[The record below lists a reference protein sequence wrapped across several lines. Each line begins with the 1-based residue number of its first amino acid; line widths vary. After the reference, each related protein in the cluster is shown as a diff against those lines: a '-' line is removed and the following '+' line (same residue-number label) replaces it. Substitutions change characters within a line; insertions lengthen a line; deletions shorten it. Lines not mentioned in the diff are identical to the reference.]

1 MNSKDYVREIL
12 DRLMKKYQNRAPR
25 REGMKSQRRV
35 MLKPAALYRHYADNN
50 ADISVKQEIHEAVDK
65 LLDLGMVTADYLKF
79 STDIEKICLCEDKAE
94 EIYRYLEEEYG
105 DIPQGRLRQQ
115 AESLL
120 EKYGQ
125 GGDSSGTSGC
135 TGETSGRSDETSGR
149 SDETSGRSDETS
161 GTEAGS
167 LVAPYICNVR
177 LMLEK
182 PGYCPDPE
190 RIGANLKMLRFME
203 GNREK
208 LYVKEASM
216 LVYGDSKWFEEHN
229 YDEICSIARQ
239 ALGMPQEEDERNDV
253 VLARFG
259 IYPTEQEIFIK
270 GDWILEWKDHVI
282 RTAGM
287 KGGIAVLSGD
297 IQDLVKIRV
306 GSPRLMTVENKTSYQ
321 RMQPEGTALVYLGGF
336 AVRYQVRFLEKVLQ
350 DNPELECL
358 HFGDIDVGGFLIH
371 RHLCHAVGARFNLYR
386 MGIRE
391 LEDPRFQPCRKKL
404 TENDRSRMKRL
415 MEEEEYREVLAYM
428 DEHDVKLEQEIISYY
443 EERERQR
450 QLKNR

>member
-12 DRLMKKYQNRAPR
+12 DQLMKKYQNRAPR

-125 GGDSSGTSGC
+125 GGDSSGISGC
-135 TGETSGRSDETSGR
+135 TGENSERSDETSGA
-149 SDETSGRSDETS
+149 
-161 GTEAGS
+161 EAGS

-203 GNREK
+203 ENREK

-239 ALGMPQEEDERNDV
+239 ALGMPQEEDERNDA

-306 GSPRLMTVENKTSYQ
+306 RSPRLMTVENKTSYQ

-371 RHLCHAVGARFNLYR
+371 RHLCRAVGSYFNLYR

-391 LEDPRFQPCRKKL
+391 LEDPRFQLCRKKL
-404 TENDRSRMKRL
+404 TENDRSRMKGL

-443 EERERQR
+443 EEREWQV
-450 QLKNR
+450 L

>member
-12 DRLMKKYQNRAPR
+12 DQLMKKYQNRAPR

-35 MLKPAALYRHYADNN
+35 MLKPSALYRHYADNN

-125 GGDSSGTSGC
+125 GGDSSGISGC
-135 TGETSGRSDETSGR
+135 TGENSERSDETRGRSDETSGA
-149 SDETSGRSDETS
+149 
-161 GTEAGS
+161 EAGS

-216 LVYGDSKWFEEHN
+216 LVYGDSKWLEEHN

-306 GSPRLMTVENKTSYQ
+306 RSPRLMTVENKTSYQ

-371 RHLCHAVGARFNLYR
+371 RHLCRAVGSYFNLYR

-391 LEDPRFQPCRKKL
+391 LEDPRFQLCRKKL
-404 TENDRSRMKRL
+404 TENDRSRMKGL

-443 EERERQR
+443 EERERQ
-450 QLKNR
+450 LKNR

>member
-12 DRLMKKYQNRAPR
+12 DQLMKKYQNRAPR
-25 REGMKSQRRV
+25 REGMKSQRRI
-35 MLKPAALYRHYADNN
+35 MLKPSALYRHYADNN

-120 EKYGQ
+120 EKYGV
-125 GGDSSGTSGC
+125 GENSSGIRGC
-135 TGETSGRSDETSGR
+135 AGETSGRIDETSGR
-149 SDETSGRSDETS
+149 IDETSGRSDETS
-161 GTEAGS
+161 GTEAGN
-167 LVAPYICNVR
+167 LVAPYICDVR

-203 GNREK
+203 ENREK

-239 ALGMPQEEDERNDV
+239 ALGMPQEEDERNDA

-270 GDWILEWKDHVI
+270 GDWILEWKDHVV

-358 HFGDIDVGGFLIH
+358 H
-371 RHLCHAVGARFNLYR
+371 
-386 MGIRE
+386 
-391 LEDPRFQPCRKKL
+391 
-404 TENDRSRMKRL
+404 
-415 MEEEEYREVLAYM
+415 
-428 DEHDVKLEQEIISYY
+428 ISS
-443 EERERQR
+443 
-450 QLKNR
+450 

>member
-1 MNSKDYVREIL
+1 MNSKDFVREIL
-12 DRLMKKYQNRAPR
+12 DQLMKKYQNRAPR

-35 MLKPAALYRHYADNN
+35 MLKPSALYRHYADNN

-125 GGDSSGTSGC
+125 GGDSSGISGC
-135 TGETSGRSDETSGR
+135 TGENIECSAENSDIA
-149 SDETSGRSDETS
+149 
-161 GTEAGS
+161 AGI
-167 LVAPYICNVR
+167 LVTPYISSIR

-203 GNREK
+203 ENREK

-239 ALGMPQEEDERNDV
+239 ALGMPQEEDERNDA

-270 GDWILEWKDHVI
+270 GDWILEGKDHVV

-321 RMQPEGTALVYLGGF
+321 RMQPDGTALVYLGGF

-371 RHLCHAVGARFNLYR
+371 RHLCRAVGSYFNLYR

-391 LEDPRFQPCRKKL
+391 LEDPRFKPCRKKL
-404 TENDRSRMKRL
+404 TENDRSRMKGL

-443 EERERQR
+443 EERERQS
-450 QLKNR
+450 KNR

>member
-12 DRLMKKYQNRAPR
+12 DQLMKKYQNRAPR

-125 GGDSSGTSGC
+125 GGDSSGISGC
-135 TGETSGRSDETSGR
+135 TGENSERSDETRGRSDETSGA
-149 SDETSGRSDETS
+149 
-161 GTEAGS
+161 EAGS

-203 GNREK
+203 ENREK

-239 ALGMPQEEDERNDV
+239 ALGMPQEEDERNDA
-253 VLARFG
+253 VLVRFG

-306 GSPRLMTVENKTSYQ
+306 RSPRLMTVENKTSYQ

-371 RHLCHAVGARFNLYR
+371 RHLCRAVGARFNLYR

-404 TENDRSRMKRL
+404 TENDRIRMKGL

>member
-12 DRLMKKYQNRAPR
+12 DQLMKKYQNRAPR

-35 MLKPAALYRHYADNN
+35 MLKPSALYRHYADNN

-125 GGDSSGTSGC
+125 GGDSSGISGC
-135 TGETSGRSDETSGR
+135 TGENSERSDETSGA
-149 SDETSGRSDETS
+149 
-161 GTEAGS
+161 EAGS

-203 GNREK
+203 ENREK

-239 ALGMPQEEDERNDV
+239 ALGMPQEEDERNDA
-253 VLARFG
+253 VLVRFG

-306 GSPRLMTVENKTSYQ
+306 RSPSLMTVENKTSYQ

-336 AVRYQVRFLEKVLQ
+336 AVRYQVRFLEKVLH

-371 RHLCHAVGARFNLYR
+371 RHLCRAVSARFNLCR

-391 LEDPRFQPCRKKL
+391 LEDRRFKPCRKKL

-443 EERERQR
+443 EEREQR
-450 QLKNR
+450 ENRRY

>member
-12 DRLMKKYQNRAPR
+12 DQLMKKYQNRAPR

-35 MLKPAALYRHYADNN
+35 MLKPSALYRHYADNN
-50 ADISVKQEIHEAVDK
+50 ADISVKQKIHEAVDK

-94 EIYRYLEEEYG
+94 DIYRYLEEEYG

-120 EKYGQ
+120 EKYGV
-125 GGDSSGTSGC
+125 GENSSGIRGC
-135 TGETSGRSDETSGR
+135 AGEISGRI
-149 SDETSGRSDETS
+149 DETS

-167 LVAPYICNVR
+167 LVTPYICDVR

-203 GNREK
+203 ENREK

-239 ALGMPQEEDERNDV
+239 ALGMPQEEDERNDA

-270 GDWILEWKDHVI
+270 GDWILEWKDHVV

-297 IQDLVKIRV
+297 IQDLVKITA

-371 RHLCHAVGARFNLYR
+371 RHLCRAVGARFNLYR

-404 TENDRSRMKRL
+404 TENDRSRMKGL

-443 EERERQR
+443 EEREQR
-450 QLKNR
+450 ENRRY

>member
-12 DRLMKKYQNRAPR
+12 DQLMKKYQNRAPR

-125 GGDSSGTSGC
+125 GGDSSGISGC
-135 TGETSGRSDETSGR
+135 TGENSERSDETSGA
-149 SDETSGRSDETS
+149 
-161 GTEAGS
+161 EAGS

-203 GNREK
+203 ENREK

-239 ALGMPQEEDERNDV
+239 ALGMPQEEDERNDA
-253 VLARFG
+253 VLVRFG

-306 GSPRLMTVENKTSYQ
+306 RSPSLMTVENKTSYQ

-371 RHLCHAVGARFNLYR
+371 RHLCRAVGARFNLYR

-404 TENDRSRMKRL
+404 TENDRIRMKGL

>member
-12 DRLMKKYQNRAPR
+12 DQLMKKYQNRAPR

-115 AESLL
+115 VESLL

-125 GGDSSGTSGC
+125 GGDSSGISGC
-135 TGETSGRSDETSGR
+135 TGENSERSDETSGA
-149 SDETSGRSDETS
+149 
-161 GTEAGS
+161 EAGS

-203 GNREK
+203 ENREK

-239 ALGMPQEEDERNDV
+239 ALGRPQEEDERNDA

-270 GDWILEWKDHVI
+270 GDWILEWKDHVV

-297 IQDLVKIRV
+297 IQDLVKITV

-371 RHLCHAVGARFNLYR
+371 RHLCRAVGARFNLYR

-391 LEDPRFQPCRKKL
+391 LEDPRFKPCRKKL
-404 TENDRSRMKRL
+404 TENDRSRMKGL

>member
-120 EKYGQ
+120 EKYGV
-125 GGDSSGTSGC
+125 GENSSGIRGC
-135 TGETSGRSDETSGR
+135 AGETSER

-167 LVAPYICNVR
+167 LVAPYICDVR
-177 LMLEK
+177 VMLEK

-203 GNREK
+203 ENREK

-239 ALGMPQEEDERNDV
+239 ALGMPQEEDERNDA

-270 GDWILEWKDHVI
+270 GDWTLEWKDHVV

-371 RHLCHAVGARFNLYR
+371 RHLCRAVGARFNLYR

-404 TENDRSRMKRL
+404 TENDRSRMKGL

-443 EERERQR
+443 EEREREV
-450 QLKNR
+450 L

>member
-12 DRLMKKYQNRAPR
+12 DQLMKKYQNRAPR

-35 MLKPAALYRHYADNN
+35 MLKPSALYRHYADNN

-79 STDIEKICLCEDKAE
+79 STDIEKICLCEEKAE

-120 EKYGQ
+120 EKYGV
-125 GGDSSGTSGC
+125 GENSSGISGC
-135 TGETSGRSDETSGR
+135 TGENSERSDETRGRSDETSGA
-149 SDETSGRSDETS
+149 
-161 GTEAGS
+161 EAGS

-203 GNREK
+203 ENREK

-239 ALGMPQEEDERNDV
+239 ALGMPQEEDERNDA
-253 VLARFG
+253 VLVRFG

-306 GSPRLMTVENKTSYQ
+306 RSPRLMTVENKTSYQ

-371 RHLCHAVGARFNLYR
+371 RHLCRAVGARFNLYR

-404 TENDRSRMKRL
+404 TENDRIRMKGL

>member
-12 DRLMKKYQNRAPR
+12 DQLMKKYQNRAPR

-35 MLKPAALYRHYADNN
+35 MLKPSALYRHYADNN

-79 STDIEKICLCEDKAE
+79 STDIEKICLCEEKAE

-120 EKYGQ
+120 EKYGV
-125 GGDSSGTSGC
+125 GENSSGIRGC
-135 TGETSGRSDETSGR
+135 AGEISGRI
-149 SDETSGRSDETS
+149 DETS

-167 LVAPYICNVR
+167 LVTPYICDVR

-203 GNREK
+203 ENREK

-239 ALGMPQEEDERNDV
+239 ALGRPQEEDERNDA

-270 GDWILEWKDHVI
+270 GDWILEWKDHVV

-404 TENDRSRMKRL
+404 TENDRSRMKGL

-443 EERERQR
+443 EEREQR
-450 QLKNR
+450 ENRRY

>member
-12 DRLMKKYQNRAPR
+12 DQLMKKYQNRAPR

-125 GGDSSGTSGC
+125 GGDSSGISGC
-135 TGETSGRSDETSGR
+135 TGENSERSDETSGA
-149 SDETSGRSDETS
+149 
-161 GTEAGS
+161 EAGS

-203 GNREK
+203 ENREK

-239 ALGMPQEEDERNDV
+239 ALGMPQEEDERNDA

-371 RHLCHAVGARFNLYR
+371 RHLCRAVGARFNLYR

-404 TENDRSRMKRL
+404 TENDRSRMKGL

-443 EERERQR
+443 EERERQV
-450 QLKNR
+450 L

>member
-12 DRLMKKYQNRAPR
+12 DQLMKKYQNRAPR

-35 MLKPAALYRHYADNN
+35 MFKPSALYRHYADNN

-79 STDIEKICLCEDKAE
+79 STDIEKICLCEEKAE
-94 EIYRYLEEEYG
+94 EIYRYLEAEYG

-120 EKYGQ
+120 EKYGV
-125 GGDSSGTSGC
+125 GENSSGIRGC
-135 TGETSGRSDETSGR
+135 AWETSGH

-167 LVAPYICNVR
+167 LVTPYICDVR

-203 GNREK
+203 ENREK

-239 ALGMPQEEDERNDV
+239 ALGMPQEEDERNDA
-253 VLARFG
+253 VLVRFG

-270 GDWILEWKDHVI
+270 GDWILEWKDHVV

-371 RHLCHAVGARFNLYR
+371 RHLCCAVGARFNLYR
-386 MGIRE
+386 MG
-391 LEDPRFQPCRKKL
+391 LGDL
-404 TENDRSRMKRL
+404 
-415 MEEEEYREVLAYM
+415 
-428 DEHDVKLEQEIISYY
+428 
-443 EERERQR
+443 
-450 QLKNR
+450 

>member
-12 DRLMKKYQNRAPR
+12 DQLMKKYQNRAPR

-125 GGDSSGTSGC
+125 GGDSSGISGC
-135 TGETSGRSDETSGR
+135 TGENSERSDETRGRSDETSGA
-149 SDETSGRSDETS
+149 
-161 GTEAGS
+161 EAGS

-216 LVYGDSKWFEEHN
+216 LVYGDSKWLEEHN

-306 GSPRLMTVENKTSYQ
+306 RSPRLMTVENKTSYQ
-321 RMQPEGTALVYLGGF
+321 RMQPEGAALVYLGGF

-371 RHLCHAVGARFNLYR
+371 RHLCRAVGSYFNLYR

-391 LEDPRFQPCRKKL
+391 LEDPRFQLCRKKL
-404 TENDRSRMKRL
+404 TENDRSRMKGL

-443 EERERQR
+443 EERERQ
-450 QLKNR
+450 LKNR

>member
-12 DRLMKKYQNRAPR
+12 DQLMKKYQNRAPR

-35 MLKPAALYRHYADNN
+35 MLKPSALYRHYADNN

-79 STDIEKICLCEDKAE
+79 STDIEKICLCEEKAE

-120 EKYGQ
+120 EKYGV
-125 GGDSSGTSGC
+125 GENSSGIRGC
-135 TGETSGRSDETSGR
+135 AWETSGH

-167 LVAPYICNVR
+167 LVTPYICDVR

-203 GNREK
+203 ENREK

-239 ALGMPQEEDERNDV
+239 ALGMPQEEDERNDA

-270 GDWILEWKDHVI
+270 GDWILEWKDHVV

-321 RMQPEGTALVYLGGF
+321 RMQPEGAALVYLGGF
-336 AVRYQVRFLEKVLQ
+336 AVRYQIRFLEKVRQ

-371 RHLCHAVGARFNLYR
+371 RHLCRAVGAHFNLYR

-404 TENDRSRMKRL
+404 TENDRSRMKGL
-415 MEEEEYREVLAYM
+415 MEEAEYREVLAYM

-443 EERERQR
+443 EERERQS
-450 QLKNR
+450 KNR

>member
-12 DRLMKKYQNRAPR
+12 DQLMKKYQNRAPR

-35 MLKPAALYRHYADNN
+35 MLKPSALYRHYADNN

-79 STDIEKICLCEDKAE
+79 STDIEKICLCEEKAE

-120 EKYGQ
+120 EKYGV
-125 GGDSSGTSGC
+125 GENSSGIRGC
-135 TGETSGRSDETSGR
+135 AGEISGRSDETSGCI
-149 SDETSGRSDETS
+149 DETS

-167 LVAPYICNVR
+167 LVTPYICDVR

-203 GNREK
+203 ENREK

-239 ALGMPQEEDERNDV
+239 ALGMPQEEDERNDA

-270 GDWILEWKDHVI
+270 GDWTLEWKDHVV

-297 IQDLVKIRV
+297 IQDLVRIRV
-306 GSPRLMTVENKTSYQ
+306 RSPRLMTVENKTSYQ
-321 RMQPEGTALVYLGGF
+321 RMYPESAALVYLGGF
-336 AVRYQVRFLEKVLQ
+336 AVRYQILFLEKVLH
-350 DNPELECL
+350 DNPELECF

-371 RHLCHAVGARFNLYR
+371 RHLCRAVGARFNLYR

-404 TENDRSRMKRL
+404 TENDRSRMKGL

-443 EERERQR
+443 EEREQR
-450 QLKNR
+450 ENRRY

>member
-1 MNSKDYVREIL
+1 M
-12 DRLMKKYQNRAPR
+12 
-25 REGMKSQRRV
+25 
-35 MLKPAALYRHYADNN
+35 
-50 ADISVKQEIHEAVDK
+50 
-65 LLDLGMVTADYLKF
+65 
-79 STDIEKICLCEDKAE
+79 
-94 EIYRYLEEEYG
+94 
-105 DIPQGRLRQQ
+105 
-115 AESLL
+115 
-120 EKYGQ
+120 EKYGV
-125 GGDSSGTSGC
+125 GENSSGISGC
-135 TGETSGRSDETSGR
+135 AGETSGHSDETSGC
-149 SDETSGRSDETS
+149 SDETSC
-161 GTEAGS
+161 TEAGS
-167 LVAPYICNVR
+167 LVTLYICDVR

-203 GNREK
+203 ENREK

-239 ALGMPQEEDERNDV
+239 AFGMPQEEDERNDA

-270 GDWILEWKDHVI
+270 GDWILEWKDHVV

-297 IQDLVKIRV
+297 IQDLVKITV

-371 RHLCHAVGARFNLYR
+371 RHLCRAVGARFNLYR

-391 LEDPRFQPCRKKL
+391 LEDPRFKPRRKKL

-415 MEEEEYREVLAYM
+415 VEEEEYREVLAYM

-443 EERERQR
+443 EEREQR
-450 QLKNR
+450 ENRRY

>member
-12 DRLMKKYQNRAPR
+12 DQLMKKYQNRAPR
-25 REGMKSQRRV
+25 REDMKSQRRV
-35 MLKPAALYRHYADNN
+35 MLKPSALYRHYADNN

-120 EKYGQ
+120 EKYGV
-125 GGDSSGTSGC
+125 GENSSGIRGC
-135 TGETSGRSDETSGR
+135 AGETSGHSDETSGCI
-149 SDETSGRSDETS
+149 DETS

-203 GNREK
+203 ENREK

-239 ALGMPQEEDERNDV
+239 ALGMPQEEDERNDA

-270 GDWILEWKDHVI
+270 GDWILEWKDHVV

-297 IQDLVKIRV
+297 IQDLVKITA

-371 RHLCHAVGARFNLYR
+371 RHLCRAVGARFNLYR

-443 EERERQR
+443 EEREQR
-450 QLKNR
+450 ENRRY

>member
-12 DRLMKKYQNRAPR
+12 DQLMKKYQNRAPR

-125 GGDSSGTSGC
+125 GGDSSGISGC
-135 TGETSGRSDETSGR
+135 TGENSERSDETSGA
-149 SDETSGRSDETS
+149 
-161 GTEAGS
+161 EAGS

-203 GNREK
+203 ENREK

-239 ALGMPQEEDERNDV
+239 ALGMPQEEDERNDA

-306 GSPRLMTVENKTSYQ
+306 RSPRLMTVENKTSYQ

-371 RHLCHAVGARFNLYR
+371 RHLCRAVGSYFNLYR

-391 LEDPRFQPCRKKL
+391 LEDPRFQLCRKKL
-404 TENDRSRMKRL
+404 TENDRSRMKGL

>member
-12 DRLMKKYQNRAPR
+12 DQLMKKYQNRAPR

-125 GGDSSGTSGC
+125 GGDSSGIRGC
-135 TGETSGRSDETSGR
+135 TGENSERSDETSGA
-149 SDETSGRSDETS
+149 
-161 GTEAGS
+161 EAGS
-167 LVAPYICNVR
+167 LVAPYICDVR

-239 ALGMPQEEDERNDV
+239 ALGMPQEEDERNDA

-306 GSPRLMTVENKTSYQ
+306 RSPRLMTVENKTSYQ

-336 AVRYQVRFLEKVLQ
+336 AVRYQVRFLENVLQ

-391 LEDPRFQPCRKKL
+391 LEDPRFQLCRKKL
-404 TENDRSRMKRL
+404 TENDRSRMKGL

>member
-12 DRLMKKYQNRAPR
+12 DQLMKKYQNRAPR

-125 GGDSSGTSGC
+125 GGDSSGISGC
-135 TGETSGRSDETSGR
+135 TGENSERSDETRGRSDETSGA
-149 SDETSGRSDETS
+149 
-161 GTEAGS
+161 EAGS

-203 GNREK
+203 ENREK

-239 ALGMPQEEDERNDV
+239 ALGMPQEEDERNDA

-306 GSPRLMTVENKTSYQ
+306 RSPRLMTVENKTSYQ

-371 RHLCHAVGARFNLYR
+371 RHLCRAVGARFNLYR

-404 TENDRSRMKRL
+404 TENDRIRMKGL

>member
-12 DRLMKKYQNRAPR
+12 DQLMKKYQNRAPR

-125 GGDSSGTSGC
+125 GGDSSGISGC
-135 TGETSGRSDETSGR
+135 TGENSERSDETSGA
-149 SDETSGRSDETS
+149 
-161 GTEAGS
+161 EAGS

-203 GNREK
+203 ENREK

-239 ALGMPQEEDERNDV
+239 ALGMPQEEDERNDA

-306 GSPRLMTVENKTSYQ
+306 RSPSLMTVENKTSYQ

-371 RHLCHAVGARFNLYR
+371 RHLCRAVGARFNLYR

-404 TENDRSRMKRL
+404 TENDRIRMKGL

>member
-12 DRLMKKYQNRAPR
+12 DQLMKKYQNRAPR

-125 GGDSSGTSGC
+125 GGDSSGIRGC
-135 TGETSGRSDETSGR
+135 TGENSERSDETSGA
-149 SDETSGRSDETS
+149 
-161 GTEAGS
+161 EAGS
-167 LVAPYICNVR
+167 LVAPYICDVR

-239 ALGMPQEEDERNDV
+239 ALGMPQEEDERNDA

-306 GSPRLMTVENKTSYQ
+306 RSPRLMTVENKTSYQ
-321 RMQPEGTALVYLGGF
+321 RMQPEDTALVYLGGF
-336 AVRYQVRFLEKVLQ
+336 AVRYQVRFLENVLQ

-371 RHLCHAVGARFNLYR
+371 RHLCRAVGARFNLYR

-391 LEDPRFQPCRKKL
+391 LEDPRFQLCRKKL
-404 TENDRSRMKRL
+404 TENDRSRMKGL

-443 EERERQR
+443 EERERQV
-450 QLKNR
+450 L

>member
-12 DRLMKKYQNRAPR
+12 DQLMKKYQNRAPR

-125 GGDSSGTSGC
+125 GGDSSGISGC
-135 TGETSGRSDETSGR
+135 TGENSERSDETRGRSDETSGA
-149 SDETSGRSDETS
+149 
-161 GTEAGS
+161 EAGS

-190 RIGANLKMLRFME
+190 QIGANLKMLRFME

-239 ALGMPQEEDERNDV
+239 ALGMPQEEDERNDA

-306 GSPRLMTVENKTSYQ
+306 RSPRLMTVENKTSYQ

-336 AVRYQVRFLEKVLQ
+336 AVRYQVCFLEKVLQ

-371 RHLCHAVGARFNLYR
+371 RHLCRAVGARFNLYR

-404 TENDRSRMKRL
+404 TENDRSRMKGL

>member
-12 DRLMKKYQNRAPR
+12 DQLMKKYQNRAPR

-125 GGDSSGTSGC
+125 GGDSSGISGC
-135 TGETSGRSDETSGR
+135 TGENSERSDETSGA
-149 SDETSGRSDETS
+149 
-161 GTEAGS
+161 EAGS

-203 GNREK
+203 ENREK

-270 GDWILEWKDHVI
+270 GDWILEWKDHVV

-371 RHLCHAVGARFNLYR
+371 RHLCRAVGARFNLYR

-404 TENDRSRMKRL
+404 TENDRIRMKGL

-443 EERERQR
+443 EEREQR
-450 QLKNR
+450 ENRRY

>member
-12 DRLMKKYQNRAPR
+12 DQLMKKYQNRAPR

-125 GGDSSGTSGC
+125 GGDSSGISGC
-135 TGETSGRSDETSGR
+135 TGENSERSDETSGA
-149 SDETSGRSDETS
+149 
-161 GTEAGS
+161 EAGS

-203 GNREK
+203 ENREK

-282 RTAGM
+282 RTARM

-306 GSPRLMTVENKTSYQ
+306 RSPSLMTVENKTSYQ

-371 RHLCHAVGARFNLYR
+371 RHLCRAVGARFNLYR

-443 EERERQR
+443 EERERQ
-450 QLKNR
+450 LKNR

>member
-12 DRLMKKYQNRAPR
+12 DQLMKKYQNRAPR

-35 MLKPAALYRHYADNN
+35 MLKPSALYRHYADNN

-120 EKYGQ
+120 EKYGV
-125 GGDSSGTSGC
+125 GENSSGIRGC
-135 TGETSGRSDETSGR
+135 AGEISGRI
-149 SDETSGRSDETS
+149 DETS

-167 LVAPYICNVR
+167 LVTLYICDVR

-203 GNREK
+203 ENREK

-229 YDEICSIARQ
+229 YDEICSIVRQ
-239 ALGMPQEEDERNDV
+239 ALGMPQEEDERNDA
-253 VLARFG
+253 VLVRFG

-270 GDWILEWKDHVI
+270 GDWILEWKDHVV

-336 AVRYQVRFLEKVLQ
+336 AVRYQVRFLEKVLH

-371 RHLCHAVGARFNLYR
+371 RHLCRAVSARFNLYR

-391 LEDPRFQPCRKKL
+391 LEDPRFKPCRKKL

-415 MEEEEYREVLAYM
+415 MEEEEYGEVLAYM

-443 EERERQR
+443 EEREQR
-450 QLKNR
+450 ENRRY

>member
-12 DRLMKKYQNRAPR
+12 DQLMKKYQNRAPR

-65 LLDLGMVTADYLKF
+65 LLDMGMVTADYLKF

-125 GGDSSGTSGC
+125 GGDSSGISGC
-135 TGETSGRSDETSGR
+135 TGENSERSDETSGA
-149 SDETSGRSDETS
+149 
-161 GTEAGS
+161 EAGS

-203 GNREK
+203 ENREK

-239 ALGMPQEEDERNDV
+239 ALGMPQEEDERNDA

-306 GSPRLMTVENKTSYQ
+306 RSPSLMTVENKTSYQ

-371 RHLCHAVGARFNLYR
+371 RHLCRAVGARFNLYR

-404 TENDRSRMKRL
+404 TENDRIRMKGL

-428 DEHDVKLEQEIISYY
+428 DEHDVKLEQETISYY

>member
-12 DRLMKKYQNRAPR
+12 DQLMKKYQNRAPR

-125 GGDSSGTSGC
+125 GGDSSGISGC
-135 TGETSGRSDETSGR
+135 AGENSERSDETSGR
-149 SDETSGRSDETS
+149 SDETSGAET
-161 GTEAGS
+161 GS

-216 LVYGDSKWFEEHN
+216 LVYGDSKWLEEHN

-239 ALGMPQEEDERNDV
+239 ALGMPQEEDERNDA

-306 GSPRLMTVENKTSYQ
+306 RSPRLMTVENKTSYQ

-371 RHLCHAVGARFNLYR
+371 RHLCRAVGARFNLYR

-404 TENDRSRMKRL
+404 TENDRIRMKGL

-443 EERERQR
+443 EERERQV
-450 QLKNR
+450 L

>member
-12 DRLMKKYQNRAPR
+12 DQLMKKYQNRAPR

-125 GGDSSGTSGC
+125 GGDSSGIRGC
-135 TGETSGRSDETSGR
+135 AG
-149 SDETSGRSDETS
+149 ETS

-190 RIGANLKMLRFME
+190 RIGTNLKMLRFME

-239 ALGMPQEEDERNDV
+239 ALGMPQEEDERNDA

-321 RMQPEGTALVYLGGF
+321 RMQPDGTALVYLGGF
-336 AVRYQVRFLEKVLQ
+336 AVRYQVRFLEKVLH
-350 DNPELECL
+350 DNPELECF

-371 RHLCHAVGARFNLYR
+371 RHLCRAVGSYFNLYR

-391 LEDPRFQPCRKKL
+391 LEDPRFKPCRKKL
-404 TENDRSRMKRL
+404 TENDRSRMKGL

-443 EERERQR
+443 EEREREV
-450 QLKNR
+450 L

>member
-12 DRLMKKYQNRAPR
+12 DQLMKKYQNRAPR

-125 GGDSSGTSGC
+125 GGDSSGISGC
-135 TGETSGRSDETSGR
+135 TGENSERSDETSGA
-149 SDETSGRSDETS
+149 
-161 GTEAGS
+161 EAGS

-203 GNREK
+203 ENREK

-239 ALGMPQEEDERNDV
+239 ALGMPQEEDERNDA

-306 GSPRLMTVENKTSYQ
+306 RSPSLMTVENKTSYQ

-371 RHLCHAVGARFNLYR
+371 RHLCRAVGARFNLYR

-404 TENDRSRMKRL
+404 TENDRIRMKGL

-428 DEHDVKLEQEIISYY
+428 DEHDVKLEQETISYY

>member
-12 DRLMKKYQNRAPR
+12 DQLMKKYQNRAPR

-120 EKYGQ
+120 EKYGV
-125 GGDSSGTSGC
+125 GENSSGIRGCAGKISGHI
-135 TGETSGRSDETSGR
+135 DETSGR

-203 GNREK
+203 KNREK

-239 ALGMPQEEDERNDV
+239 ALGMPQEEDERNDA

-306 GSPRLMTVENKTSYQ
+306 RSPRLMTVENKTSYQ

-371 RHLCHAVGARFNLYR
+371 RHLCRAVGSYFNLYR

-391 LEDPRFQPCRKKL
+391 LEDPRFQLCRKKL
-404 TENDRSRMKRL
+404 TENDRSRMKGL

-443 EERERQR
+443 EERERQV
-450 QLKNR
+450 L

>member
-12 DRLMKKYQNRAPR
+12 DQLMKKYQNRAPR

-35 MLKPAALYRHYADNN
+35 MLKPSALYRHYADNN

-115 AESLL
+115 AERLL
-120 EKYGQ
+120 EKYGV
-125 GGDSSGTSGC
+125 GENSSGIRGC
-135 TGETSGRSDETSGR
+135 AGETSGRI
-149 SDETSGRSDETS
+149 DETS

-167 LVAPYICNVR
+167 LVTPYICNVR

-239 ALGMPQEEDERNDV
+239 ALGMPQEEDERNDA

-321 RMQPEGTALVYLGGF
+321 RMQPDGTALVYLGGF
-336 AVRYQVRFLEKVLQ
+336 AVRYQVRFLENVLQ

-371 RHLCHAVGARFNLYR
+371 RHLCRAVGARFNLYR

-391 LEDPRFQPCRKKL
+391 LEDPRFQLCRKKL
-404 TENDRSRMKRL
+404 TENDRSRMKGL

-443 EERERQR
+443 EERERQV
-450 QLKNR
+450 L

>member
-12 DRLMKKYQNRAPR
+12 DQLMKKYQNRAPR

-120 EKYGQ
+120 EKYGV
-125 GGDSSGTSGC
+125 GENSSGIRGCAGKISGHI
-135 TGETSGRSDETSGR
+135 DETSGR
-149 SDETSGRSDETS
+149 IDETSGRSDETS

-203 GNREK
+203 KNREK

-239 ALGMPQEEDERNDV
+239 ALGMPQEEDERNDA

-306 GSPRLMTVENKTSYQ
+306 RSPRLMTVENKTSYQ

-371 RHLCHAVGARFNLYR
+371 RHLCRAVGSYFNLYR

-391 LEDPRFQPCRKKL
+391 LEDPRFQLCRKKL
-404 TENDRSRMKRL
+404 TENDRSRMKGL

-443 EERERQR
+443 EERERQV
-450 QLKNR
+450 L

>member
-12 DRLMKKYQNRAPR
+12 DQLMKKYQNRAPR

-35 MLKPAALYRHYADNN
+35 MLKPSALYRHYADNN

-79 STDIEKICLCEDKAE
+79 STDIEKICLCEEKAE

-120 EKYGQ
+120 EKYGV
-125 GGDSSGTSGC
+125 GENSSGIRGC
-135 TGETSGRSDETSGR
+135 AGEISGRI
-149 SDETSGRSDETS
+149 DETS

-167 LVAPYICNVR
+167 LVTLYICDVR

-203 GNREK
+203 ENREK

-229 YDEICSIARQ
+229 YDEICSIVRQ
-239 ALGMPQEEDERNDV
+239 ALGMPQEEDERNDA
-253 VLARFG
+253 VLVRFG

-270 GDWILEWKDHVI
+270 GDWILEWKDHVV

-336 AVRYQVRFLEKVLQ
+336 AVRYQVRFLEKVLH

-371 RHLCHAVGARFNLYR
+371 RHLCRAVSARFNLYR

-391 LEDPRFQPCRKKL
+391 LEDPRFKPCRKKL

-415 MEEEEYREVLAYM
+415 MEEEEYGEVLAYM

-443 EERERQR
+443 EEREQR
-450 QLKNR
+450 ENRRY